1 MGTLG
6 ENSLRTR
13 IGRYH
18 GRRDILIS
26 ASHEIILN
34 LLIEIGKWLLGR
46 AHGEPLLRLGCPLI
60 CRGKKYSR
68 RVNRLEGRTQ

>member
-34 LLIEIGKWLLGR
+34 LLI
-46 AHGEPLLRLGCPLI
+46 LI
-60 CRGKKYSR
+60 ELADSFGTRYQEFTS
-68 RVNRLEGRTQ
+68 QFSQ